1 MKTKIKTSLLISG
14 LLLQSP
20 AYSEETTELDCLI
33 KPEMYIDVSSP
44 VEGVIASILVKKSDR
59 VKKGQVLVKLENAL
73 EQAKV
78 DIAQHETLMENQ
90 IKANKIRL
98 DYAIRKEARVAG
110 LKDNALSEQEYDD
123 ATTEVLLAKTELL
136 QTQFELEKNKLDLSL
151 ANVELSQKTI
161 LSPITG
167 IVVDR
172 YLMPGEST
180 NNQAILQLAKID
192 PLLVEVVA
200 PYELFGLIT
209 PGMTVNVSP
218 DIPADTQFKATV
230 SIVDRII
237 DAASGSFSIRLAL
250 PNPDKTLIGG
260 TKCIA
265 QFPVMTPTPPT
276 PPLEEALDELLP
288 EDIQALLLE
297 EVSE

>member
-265 QFPVMTPTPPT
+265 QFPVMIPTPPT
-276 PPLEEALDELLP
+276 PPLEKALDESLP